1 MIAWSTDEKD
11 ARVLLD
17 ILSLM
22 NNVINDQLALN
33 LVDICLDNTLHM
45 LRKSLL
51 CFSNMWKID
60 FLTVRESWER
70 VKKYAICLIQ
80 NAFDSTVNR

>member
-1 MIAWSTDEKD
+1 
-11 ARVLLD
+11 
-17 ILSLM
+17 M

-33 LVDICLDNTLHM
+33 LVDICLDNTLHV
-45 LRKSLL
+45 LCKSLL
-51 CFSNMWKID
+51 CFSNIWKID

-80 NAFDSTVNR
+80 NAFDSMVNR